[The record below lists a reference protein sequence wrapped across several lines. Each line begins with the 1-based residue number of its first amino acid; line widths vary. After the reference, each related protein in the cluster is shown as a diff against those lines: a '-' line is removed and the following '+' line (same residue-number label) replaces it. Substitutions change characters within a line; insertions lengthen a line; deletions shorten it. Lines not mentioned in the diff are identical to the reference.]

1 MSHWSRDYIGIP
13 HAPHGKTREG
23 VNCWTLAVLVY
34 GEQLAIQLPAYVG
47 DFVSID
53 EAAEIEALF
62 AREQG
67 AAHWNEVATP
77 AEFDLAIFRRGRF
90 DTHVGVVVR
99 PGLMLHV
106 VGEDQAKLERYDNG
120 VWKPRLKRF
129 LRHFERLQVAA

>member
-1 MSHWSRDYIGIP
+1 MSHWSQDYIGIP

-53 EAAEIEALF
+53 EAAEIETLF
-62 AREQG
+62 ADE
-67 AAHWNEVATP
+67 AAIRWSEVDTP

-90 DTHVGVVVR
+90 ETHVGIVVR